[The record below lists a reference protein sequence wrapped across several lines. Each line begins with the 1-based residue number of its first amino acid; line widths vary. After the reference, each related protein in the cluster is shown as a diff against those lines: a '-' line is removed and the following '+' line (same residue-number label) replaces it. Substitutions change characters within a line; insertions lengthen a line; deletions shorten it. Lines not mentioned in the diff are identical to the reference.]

1 MATHSCTLA
10 WRIPWT
16 EAPGGLQSMGP
27 GKVGHTVGRTEG
39 RIGGRKPGWAT
50 GLPPPCSE
58 QTRAWEL
65 EGRRLRATIDSGLT
79 VSSLDKLRM
88 VSESQFSHL

>member
-10 WRIPWT
+10 WRIPRK
-16 EAPGGLQSMGP
+16 EAPGGLQSMGL
-27 GKVGHTVGRTEG
+27 GKLGHPAGRTEG
-39 RIGGRKPGWAT
+39 RIGGRKSGWAT
-50 GLPPPCSE
+50 GLLPPCSE

-65 EGRRLRATIDSGLT
+65 EGRWLCATVDSGLT